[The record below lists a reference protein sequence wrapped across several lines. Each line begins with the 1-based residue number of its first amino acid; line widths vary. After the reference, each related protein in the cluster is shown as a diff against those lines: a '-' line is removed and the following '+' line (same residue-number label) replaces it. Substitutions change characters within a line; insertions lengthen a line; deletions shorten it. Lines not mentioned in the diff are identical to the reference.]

1 MRSQALVIA
10 SALFLGAC
18 ASGPSIQTGPD
29 AEMTHDGL
37 VRVDNTAM
45 QLVWVRPGADLSG
58 YDKVMLPGVGI
69 EFRPV
74 TRSANEYDIP
84 EDARERLR
92 GIFRD
97 AFQESLGDSDRFQLV
112 TERGPGTLLV
122 YGGLTDVVSRNPGD
136 PGGRDAVWI
145 REIGEA
151 TIVLEVRDS
160 ETEAILARAA
170 DRRIAEN
177 MSGNLSST
185 NRVTTQTEVRRL
197 ANTWASQLRRGLE
210 RLMDAGPL
218 GGG

>member
-1 MRSQALVIA
+1 MRKQAFFVAPI
-10 SALFLGAC
+10 LFLAAC

-29 AEMTHDGL
+29 AEVTHDGL

-45 QLVWVRPGADLSG
+45 QLVWVRAGADLSG
-58 YDKVMLPGVGI
+58 YDKVMLQGVGI

-84 EDARERLR
+84 EDARESLR
-92 GIFRD
+92 RTFAD
-97 AFQESLGDSDRFQLV
+97 AFDEIMGNTDRWELV
-112 TERGPGTLLV
+112 DERGPGTLLI

-136 PGGRDAVWI
+136 PGGRNQVWI

-151 TIVLEVRDS
+151 TIVLEIRDS
-160 ETEAILARAA
+160 ETEAILARAV

-177 MSGNLSST
+177 MSGNLTRS
-185 NRVTTQTEVRRL
+185 NVVTTQTEVRRL
-197 ANTWASQLRRGLE
+197 ANIWATQLRDGVE
-210 RLMDAGPL
+210 RLMEGPL